1 MFKSAMS
8 VLRFRKFEKNSAQRR
23 LARVANIDDLR
34 SISKRRLPGGVF
46 DYIDGAAEDERTLVD
61 NSAAFANYGFKP
73 RVLRD
78 VSDIDSST
86 TVLGRPIPVPL
97 ICSPTGFTRS
107 AHPEGELAV
116 SRAAAKAGIPF
127 TLSTMATRSIE
138 EIRQTTE
145 TLANENSLNPRNWF
159 QVYVWKDR
167 ELVRD
172 LLQRAGESDFEAI
185 VITVD
190 TAVLG
195 RRERD
200 VRRGFTLPPKLGLDT
215 VIDGVIHP
223 AWTWGFLTNE
233 PILFANVV
241 GKSTD
246 DGSSAVTLADHVNAQ
261 FDQSLSWDDIEWFRN
276 NWDGKIVLKGIQTI
290 EDAKIAVEHDVDAIA
305 LSNHGGRQLDDAPS
319 PIDLVGPVF
328 NAIGSKADIYCDGGI
343 RRGSDIVK
351 AICLGADACMIG
363 RPFLYGLAAAGEKGV
378 DWVLHFLLEGMHRTM
393 ALLGAKNL
401 DDLTPELI
409 QSQNPLLKNGIN
421 HSSKL

>member
-23 LARVANIDDLR
+23 LSRSANIDDLR
-34 SISKRRLPGGVF
+34 RISKRRLPGGVF
-46 DYIDGAAEDERTLVD
+46 DYIDGAAEDERTLEKNVT
-61 NSAAFANYGFKP
+61 SFANYGFKP

-86 TVLGRPIPVPL
+86 TILGRSIPVPL
-97 ICSPTGFTRS
+97 ICSPTGFTRI
-107 AHPEGELAV
+107 AHPDGELAV
-116 SRAAAKAGIPF
+116 SRAAAHAEIPF

-138 EIRQTTE
+138 EINQATE
-145 TLANENSLNPRNWF
+145 ELSNGNYFKPRNWF

-167 ELVRD
+167 ELLKD
-172 LLQRAGESDFEAI
+172 LLQRAKESKFEAI

-215 VIDGVIHP
+215 IIDGVIHP
-223 AWTWGFLTNE
+223 SWTWGFLRNE
-233 PILFANVV
+233 PIRFANVV
-241 GKSTD
+241 GKSSD
-246 DGSSAVTLADHVNAQ
+246 DGSSAITLADHVNAQ
-261 FDQSLSWDDIEWFRN
+261 FDQTLSWEDIEWFRD
-276 NWDGKIVLKGIQTI
+276 NWDGKIVLKGIQTVA
-290 EDAKIAVEHDVDAIA
+290 DAEIAVEHDVDAIA

-319 PIDLVGPVF
+319 PIDLVGPVAA
-328 NAIGSKADIYCDGGI
+328 AIGSDTEIYCDGGV

-363 RPFLYGLAAAGEKGV
+363 RPFLYGLGAAGEKGV
-378 DWVLHFLLEGMHRTM
+378 DWVLDFFKEGMQRTM
-393 ALLGAKNL
+393 SLLGAKNL

-409 QSQNPLLKNGIN
+409 EHQNFNSTFG
-421 HSSKL
+421 